1 MGSEDLVVSG
11 MSQCSREKGP
21 PRQEKNSPVHPDVDQ
36 PLVIGAVGSH
46 IGDVA
51 ALERGRSRRDAPGG
65 VVQSIDPPPHFGGE
79 LALADTPVF
88 DLRIRVTKWS
98 RGPGG
103 GRRIKC
109 SAVVRTERR

>member
-1 MGSEDLVVSG
+1 VKIWWGAGWANVH
-11 MSQCSREKGP
+11 EKRDRPGK
-21 PRQEKNSPVHPDVDQ
+21 EKNVPVHPDVNQ
-36 PLVIGAVGSH
+36 PLVIGGVGSH
-46 IGDVA
+46 IGGVA

-79 LALADTPVF
+79 LALADTPVY

-103 GRRIKC
+103 DWRIKC
-109 SAVVRTERR
+109 SAVVRAERR